1 METGQ
6 TISIRVQSVTKSLSR
21 EVSFISALSGLFAT
35 IKSGL
40 SSVYG
45 YLKEMLWYRPR
56 EIPNKTTS
64 RELEENKKAI
74 ENGYVSPTFDSVDK
88 MLDWLHSPS
97 KKYQNGVRAV
107 D

>member
-6 TISIRVQSVTKSLSR
+6 TISIRVQSVTKSLNR
-21 EVSFISALSGLFAT
+21 EVSIISALSVLFAT
-35 IKSGL
+35 TKTIL
-40 SSVYG
+40 SSVYN

-56 EIPNKTTS
+56 EVPNENTLK
-64 RELEENKKAI
+64 ELDENKKAI
-74 ENGYVSPTFDSVDK
+74 EDGYVSPTFDSVDK

-97 KKYQNGVRAV
+97 KKYQNGIRAV